1 MNPFG
6 LSWALT
12 MRGLALAAIGRGDE
26 AETHWREALPIFASA
41 GDMSGID
48 SVLEHLGRL
57 ALERGDPRRAIR
69 LAAAA
74 ARARG
79 VSESSIVEVAYQ
91 TSSAGSLEGV
101 RLGPAEIDDLW
112 REGQAMSLAGAIA
125 YALEREP
132 READPRLRVQALGT
146 MLVERRGSPLRRWGG
161 DKAGSRQ
168 AQAIFAFLFD
178 RGSAG
183 ITKDE
188 ATELLWPDLSIRR
201 GDLAFHRTLGGLR
214 AVLGE
219 GREAAD
225 TITFNGGRYRL
236 ASDLV
241 TWSDVAA
248 FEGLLDQA
256 AATASSDPVSTL
268 EEARHLYR
276 GDYFD
281 DCPVYGDS
289 PFVEERRAALR
300 DRFEELL
307 VELGGRYAERGDGVA
322 AAAAYRQALAV
333 NPDCAAARDA
343 LGRRAGAQ
351 VGSV

>member
-1 MNPFG
+1 MSVPE
-6 LSWALT
+6 
-12 MRGLALAAIGRGDE
+12 AI
-26 AETHWREALPIFASA
+26 
-41 GDMSGID
+41 
-48 SVLEHLGRL
+48 V
-57 ALERGDPRRAIR
+57 
-69 LAAAA
+69 
-74 ARARG
+74 
-79 VSESSIVEVAYQ
+79 
-91 TSSAGSLEGV
+91 
-101 RLGPAEIDDLW
+101 
-112 REGQAMSLAGAIA
+112 
-125 YALEREP
+125 YALEDEP
-132 READPRLRVQALGT
+132 RESDPRLRVHALGP
-146 MLVERRGSPLRRWGG
+146 MLVERRGSPIRKWGG

-178 RGSAG
+178 RGPAG
-183 ITKDE
+183 ISKDE

-214 AVLGE
+214 AVLAD
-219 GREAAD
+219 GRETDA
-225 TITFNGGRYRL
+225 ITYDGGRYRL

-241 TWSDVAA
+241 AWSDTAA
-248 FEGLLDQA
+248 FEALLDEA
-256 AATASSDPVSTL
+256 AATASPIRCRRSRRPATCTV
-268 EEARHLYR
+268 

-343 LGRRAGAQ
+343 LGRRVGAQ
-351 VGSV
+351 VEIGLTSGLEPGGRGQEPGKTATW